1 MGIVREDWMAKPR
14 NLSQTT
20 DATRHF
26 GRHLGM
32 RGLEPAI
39 LPR

>member
-1 MGIVREDWMAKPR
+1 MRIVREDWMAEPR
-14 NLSQTT
+14 NLLQTT
-20 DATRHF
+20 DASRHF

-39 LPR
+39 